1 MTDKCGDDRFE
12 IIAEVK
18 KVMFENT
25 NIETSPEEM
34 AVIDRFL
41 YRCWKMGCYDLWYKL
56 RQCENASIGE
66 ENGSTSEKT
75 EEKSDTQTCQ
85 DTF

>member
-1 MTDKCGDDRFE
+1 MTDKCTDNSFE

-25 NIETSPEEM
+25 NIEISPEEM

-41 YRCWKMGCYDLWYKL
+41 YRCWKMGWYDLWYKL
-56 RQCENASIGE
+56 RCRE
-66 ENGSTSEKT
+66 
-75 EEKSDTQTCQ
+75 
-85 DTF
+85 